1 LDTDG
6 DGILDAVE
14 DDLNYGALPDC
25 DHDGIPNRL
34 DKDSCDTYATQ
45 GFSPNGDGKND
56 TFIIPGILSRQ
67 PNRMTIMN
75 RSGQV
80 VYDVENYKND
90 WNGRSSDG
98 QELPDGTYYYV
109 LDFYGKYPTVSTYV
123 YINRLK

>member
-1 LDTDG
+1 
-6 DGILDAVE
+6 
-14 DDLNYGALPDC
+14 
-25 DHDGIPNRL
+25 
-34 DKDSCDTYATQ
+34 
-45 GFSPNGDGKND
+45 
-56 TFIIPGILSRQ
+56 
-67 PNRMTIMN
+67 MTIMN

-90 WNGRSSDG
+90 WNGRSANG